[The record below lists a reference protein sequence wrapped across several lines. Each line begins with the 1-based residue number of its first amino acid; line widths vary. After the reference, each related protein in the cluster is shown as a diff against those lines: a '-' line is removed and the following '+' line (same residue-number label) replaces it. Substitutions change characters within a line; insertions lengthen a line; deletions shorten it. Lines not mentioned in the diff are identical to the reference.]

1 MKPMNSDLIDG
12 DLSVQVV
19 GDARQ
24 TEASQVH
31 GVLGQLLGDGEGV
44 QVLELWEPVHDSLV
58 LSHGVALLS
67 KDLHQQNFG
76 LHVGHNS

>member
-1 MKPMNSDLIDG
+1 MVNPNLIDG

-31 GVLGQLLGDGEGV
+31 GVLGQLQRDGEGV
-44 QVLELWEPVHDSLV
+44 QVLELWEPVHDPLV
-58 LSHGVALLS
+58 LPHGVALFS
-67 KDLHQQNFG
+67 KYLDQQNFS
-76 LHVGHNS
+76 LHIGQNS